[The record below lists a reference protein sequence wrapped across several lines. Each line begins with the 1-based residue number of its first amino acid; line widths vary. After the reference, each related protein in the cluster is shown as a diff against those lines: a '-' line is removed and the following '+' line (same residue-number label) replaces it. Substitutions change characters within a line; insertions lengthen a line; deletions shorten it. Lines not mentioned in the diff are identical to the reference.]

1 MFRFGVLYFACIPET
16 SEYHVPESRKKW
28 WRQHSE
34 NQGRFMKRGVEGK
47 SIMQIHWREILIK
60 DKNSVNWDDYWSI
73 FIESLTEVL
82 YGHSLNFLTVVG
94 NTDINQTFK
103 KFTLHSVKKVRN
115 YSQMKNVSSS
125 LFTLWLINGKVDF
138 TKFLGKHDESKIVQF
153 SHCALWKQ

>member
-1 MFRFGVLYFACIPET
+1 MVYYILHAYLKPVNIMYQSQGKSDEGNIQRIKAGLWKEVWKANLSCKFIGEKF
-16 SEYHVPESRKKW
+16 W
-28 WRQHSE
+28 WRT
-34 NQGRFMKRGVEGK
+34 K
-47 SIMQIHWREILIK
+47 IL
-60 DKNSVNWDDYWSI
+60 W
-73 FIESLTEVL
+73 IEMIIGSLTEIL

-138 TKFLGKHDESKIVQF
+138 TKFLGKHDESKILQF
-153 SHCALWKQ
+153 SHCALWKL